1 MVLSLVGCD
10 AIRPLPSEGDAE
22 RVVEVAVFEG
32 GYGIGWHQKMA
43 ERFNEENRGRGVRIE
58 LWGDPRTANII
69 KPRLLRGDPP
79 DLILDERLP
88 LWLLIARDKLTP
100 FTEALE
106 QSTPGSERPW
116 GELFAQGMLDM
127 FRSDGEVYALP
138 AAYGAWTGW
147 YDAAM
152 FREHGWEPPE
162 SWEELLDLCEKIQ
175 AAGIAPIAMQG
186 KYASFYA
193 WNTYISLVQRV
204 GGLAAINRINGLE
217 PVAFSHPDA
226 VEAARLLQDLALRFM
241 QRGAMAMTHTESQL
255 HFVQGNAAMIF
266 CGIWLENEMKD
277 TTPPDFEMRAF
288 TVPPVEGGKG
298 NPRLFHGQGM
308 EYLFVPSDARYPEL
322 AFEFA
327 RFLVSPEA
335 AAEMGE
341 SIGVISPLAGATPR
355 ESVTPAL
362 QTVMDLIDAC
372 DGIFNV
378 RARMLLPEWTVQV
391 MHAAISDLLRGKIT
405 PEEFGRQLDDGIAVA
420 LEDPD
425 LIVPGFVPYDAAL
438 LGESE

>member
-1 MVLSLVGCD
+1 
-10 AIRPLPSEGDAE
+10 
-22 RVVEVAVFEG
+22 
-32 GYGIGWHQKMA
+32 
-43 ERFNEENRGRGVRIE
+43 
-58 LWGDPRTANII
+58 
-69 KPRLLRGDPP
+69 
-79 DLILDERLP
+79 
-88 LWLLIARDKLTP
+88 
-100 FTEALE
+100 
-106 QSTPGSERPW
+106 
-116 GELFAQGMLDM
+116 
-127 FRSDGEVYALP
+127 
-138 AAYGAWTGW
+138 
-147 YDAAM
+147 
-152 FREHGWEPPE
+152 
-162 SWEELLDLCEKIQ
+162 
-175 AAGIAPIAMQG
+175 
-186 KYASFYA
+186 
-193 WNTYISLVQRV
+193 
-204 GGLAAINRINGLE
+204 
-217 PVAFSHPDA
+217 
-226 VEAARLLQDLALRFM
+226 
-241 QRGAMAMTHTESQL
+241 
-255 HFVQGNAAMIF
+255 
-266 CGIWLENEMKD
+266 
-277 TTPPDFEMRAF
+277 MRAF
-288 TVPPVEGGKG
+288 RGRPGEGGKG
-298 NPRLFHGQGM
+298 HPRLFHGQGM

-372 DGIFNV
+372 DCIFNV